1 MEVSLNENKRLE
13 EKLQLTEAKAKEEI
27 SNLKQNYDTLKKDS
41 MNAEVEWKNRLNEE
55 LHKKD
60 KEIDNNE
67 RTHRAEF

>member
-1 MEVSLNENKRLE
+1 MEISLSENKRLE

-27 SNLKQNYDTLKKDS
+27 SNLRQNYDTLKKDS

-60 KEIDNNE
+60 KEIESIE

>member
-1 MEVSLNENKRLE
+1 MEISLSENKRLE
-13 EKLQLTEAKAKEEI
+13 EKLQLAEAKAKEEI
-27 SNLKQNYDTLKKDS
+27 NSLKQSYDTLKKDS

-60 KEIDNNE
+60 KEIENIE